1 MDSFGALKPCAL
13 VIPGFGL
20 WQQGHQE
27 SGFTSVG
34 VDASG
39 FWTKVSLCPAIR
51 HGGVCFAA
59 ISLLSGLRL

>member
-1 MDSFGALKPCAL
+1 MEGSRLTIMDSFGALKPCAL

-34 VDASG
+34 VDAG
-39 FWTKVSLCPAIR
+39 QFVPC
-51 HGGVCFAA
+51 H
-59 ISLLSGLRL
+59 